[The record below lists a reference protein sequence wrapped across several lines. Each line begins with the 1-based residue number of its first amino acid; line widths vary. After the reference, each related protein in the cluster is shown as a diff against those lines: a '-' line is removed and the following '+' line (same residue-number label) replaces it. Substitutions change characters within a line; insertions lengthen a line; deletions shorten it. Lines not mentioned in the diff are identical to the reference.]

1 MLFHYLQPMYCLVNG
16 RLQQA
21 KDAVLCIN
29 DLALMR
35 GYGIFDFFRL
45 SGGVPLFID
54 DHLDRFYHASEK
66 TRLKIPYAK
75 KELKEQLF
83 TLFEKNQ
90 MPVAGIRLILT
101 GGYTANGYDPGQPN
115 LVITQEPI
123 TFPPAYKYENGVKL
137 ITHEYLRDLPDVKT
151 INYMTGIFL
160 QERVQKE
167 GAYDVVYCHKNEVL
181 ELTRSNIFIV
191 NDVGTVFTPKENIL
205 HGITR
210 KNLIRAAN
218 SSIEIVEKSFTLE
231 ELYNAKEAFLTGTT
245 KKVLPITQIDDKTID
260 NGKPGDITKQMIELF
275 RRCEEEYIASHQH

>member
-1 MLFHYLQPMYCLVNG
+1 MYCLVNG
-16 RLQQA
+16 NLA
-21 KDAVLCIN
+21 EVKNATIGIN

-66 TRLKIPYAK
+66 TRLKIPYEK
-75 KELKEQLF
+75 KELKDQLNS
-83 TLFEKNQ
+83 LFAKNQ
-90 MPVAGIRLILT
+90 MPVSGVRLILT
-101 GGYTANGYDPGQPN
+101 GGYTSNGYDPGQPN
-115 LVITQEPI
+115 LLVTQEPI
-123 TFPPAYKYENGVKL
+123 TFPPIYKYENGVKL
-137 ITHEYLRDLPDVKT
+137 ITYEYLRDLPDVKT

-167 GAYDVVYCHKNEVL
+167 GAYDVVYYYNNEVL

-191 NDVGTVFTPKENIL
+191 NEAGVVITPKENIL

-210 KNLIRAAN
+210 KNLIRAA
-218 SSIEIVEKSFTLE
+218 SPSIEIVEKSFTLE

-245 KKVLPITQIDDKTID
+245 KKVLPITQMDDRTIG

-275 RRCEEEYIASHQH
+275 SKCEEEYIASFSHRKP